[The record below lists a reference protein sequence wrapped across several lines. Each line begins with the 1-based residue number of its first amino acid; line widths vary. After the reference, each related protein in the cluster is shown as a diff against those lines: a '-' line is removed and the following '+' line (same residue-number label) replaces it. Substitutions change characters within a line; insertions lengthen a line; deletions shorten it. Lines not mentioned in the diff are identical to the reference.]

1 MISVKYATLSLVHN
15 VAEAAPNKVNSGAR
29 LTTGLRVANARDN
42 ASSFAIA
49 NDQPRLLLNLFRKNH
64 A

>member
-1 MISVKYATLSLVHN
+1 MISTKYATLSLVHN
-15 VAEAAPNKVNSGAR
+15 VAEAAQNKANSGAR

-49 NDQPRLLLNLFRKNH
+49 QGLRSKMRGQT
-64 A
+64 AV